1 MYIGTITARVGDV
14 NSIGN
19 TKSERRLLIDCNA
32 ELPNGEEI
40 TFQALVDT
48 GAEINVINPN
58 LIPIE
63 QTDLLQKPW
72 NLTAANQQ
80 PIPGGDRQAHVIIRL
95 KGVDVDTGRPQ
106 DLKIPTTFLLA
117 DVGPL
122 QAIVSYEWVSRH
134 NFLVNGRRHGMCY
147 QGDHTTDLV
156 WIPGVKTASDQPA
169 VAVMVKKGPGAVLAE
184 PAADF
189 PDSSQLISIKKKGRE
204 GTPSASLRHPSIHGT
219 SGRVPS
225 PLVVTKTSSAGE
237 HEPPTHDVF
246 APRSAHSSNAPPF
259 TTSPHSTA
267 GLERTRANTVG
278 GTPMRG
284 EPRAKG
290 STTPQGNQPP
300 RGPSRQTPREDPQQV
315 PWAQSAEPLRMPQ
328 AHTRSTGALQAPPQ
342 QPHAAPGVQS
352 ERNPHVPRTQPFTQG
367 VTPSQ
372 STHGQSLVQSP
383 SQVTIHTQ
391 SGHLETR
398 PGGQVIHTTRSPMV
412 NTQAGQS
419 HQHPRRHKTPPA

>member
-19 TKSERRLLIDCNA
+19 TKNERRLLIDCNT

-63 QTDLLQKPW
+63 QTNLLQKPW

-189 PDSSQLISIKKKGRE
+189 PDSSQLISIKKRGGRE
-204 GTPSASLRHPSIHGT
+204 HPAHHSVIHPSMVH
-219 SGRVPS
+219 P
-225 PLVVTKTSSAGE
+225 
-237 HEPPTHDVF
+237 
-246 APRSAHSSNAPPF
+246 
-259 TTSPHSTA
+259 
-267 GLERTRANTVG
+267 G
-278 GTPMRG
+278 GYP
-284 EPRAKG
+284 
-290 STTPQGNQPP
+290 
-300 RGPSRQTPREDPQQV
+300 V
-315 PWAQSAEPLRMPQ
+315 PWLSQKHHQPVSMSRRLMMSLPPGLRIHPTP
-328 AHTRSTGALQAPPQ
+328 HLSPRHLI
-342 QPHAAPGVQS
+342 QPRDWR
-352 ERNPHVPRTQPFTQG
+352 E
-367 VTPSQ
+367 
-372 STHGQSLVQSP
+372 HGQ
-383 SQVTIHTQ
+383 TQ
-391 SGHLETR
+391 WVERL
-398 PGGQVIHTTRSPMV
+398 
-412 NTQAGQS
+412 
-419 HQHPRRHKTPPA
+419 